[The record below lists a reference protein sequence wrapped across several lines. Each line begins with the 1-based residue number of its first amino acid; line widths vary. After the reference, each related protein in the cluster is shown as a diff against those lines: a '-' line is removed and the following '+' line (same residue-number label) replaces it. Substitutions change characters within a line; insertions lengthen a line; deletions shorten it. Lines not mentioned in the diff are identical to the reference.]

1 MRARLHRLRHHLP
14 RDGSPVSDRR
24 RFLVRLTVITV
35 IAAVGRVVYSVAVAD
50 PRVKGVKLSD
60 QVFYHL
66 QARAVADGWG
76 FVNPFA
82 FYATGP
88 AHRVIDT
95 ALHPPLYTTFL
106 AIPARFGIDSMLSQ
120 RVMTSLL
127 GAATV
132 FLVGLL
138 GRALGG
144 NRLGLIAAA
153 LTAVAPALWVND
165 SVLGLE
171 TLYCFLVV
179 AALLALYSFWD
190 RPRLTA
196 AIALAAALGLA
207 SLTRSEGPI
216 LFVLLALPTVLLKR
230 GLSWRDR
237 GKYLGVMAVVG
248 ALLVGPW
255 VVRNMTT
262 FEKPTYL
269 GTGFG
274 LVLAY
279 GNCDRTYSGEF
290 LGYWSDQCGYNDY
303 APRTEES
310 VVDLR
315 ARKQGTDYIR
325 DHLGRLPVVVAAR
338 VGRVWSVFRPTQNV
352 DFDAFYE
359 RRGTAESWAVLVAYY
374 AMLVLSIAGLVVLRR
389 RRIPIFPYIAI
400 ALSVTITVALSFG
413 ITRYRAPVDIVM
425 PLLSAVAIDAFLR
438 WRANAPADDDG
449 SPRVD
454 ESAPDA
460 PSTPGEDAPA
470 TVDAHQGTGSLSE

>member
-1 MRARLHRLRHHLP
+1 MT
-14 RDGSPVSDRR
+14 DRR
-24 RFLVRLTVITV
+24 RFLVRLSVITL
-35 IAAVGRVVYSVAVAD
+35 IAAIGRVAYSVAVAD
-50 PRVKGVKLSD
+50 PRVRGIKLSD

-82 FYATGP
+82 FFATGP

-95 ALHPPLYTTFL
+95 ALHPPLYTSFL
-106 AIPARFGIDSMLSQ
+106 AVPARFGIDSMLSQ
-120 RVMTSLL
+120 RVITSLL

-132 FLVGLL
+132 FLLGLL
-138 GRALGG
+138 GRAIGG
-144 NRLGLIAAA
+144 NHIGLLAAGIA
-153 LTAVAPALWVND
+153 AVAPALWVND

-179 AALLALYSFWD
+179 VALLALYSFWD

-196 AIALAAALGLA
+196 AVALAAALGLA

-216 LFVLLALPTVLLKR
+216 LFVLLAVPTVLLKH
-230 GLSWRDR
+230 GLTWRDR
-237 GKYLGVMAVVG
+237 AKYLGVMALVG
-248 ALLVGPW
+248 AVLVGPW

-262 FEKPTYL
+262 FEEPTYL

-279 GNCDRTYSGEF
+279 GNSDRTYSGEL
-290 LGYWSDQCGYNDY
+290 LGYWNDQCGYNEY
-303 APRTEES
+303 EPKTEES

-315 ARKQGTDYIR
+315 ARKQGIDYLK
-325 DHLGRLPVVVAAR
+325 DHLSRLPVVVAAR
-338 VGRVWSVFRPTQNV
+338 VGRVWSVFRPSQNV
-352 DFDAFYE
+352 ELDAFYE

-389 RRIPIFPYIAI
+389 RRIPIFPYLAI
-400 ALSVTITVALSFG
+400 ALSVSITVALSFG

-425 PLLSAVAIDAFLR
+425 PLLSAVAIDAYLR
-438 WRANAPADDDG
+438 WRKHAHDDPARVERPPG
-449 SPRVD
+449 ESPTPAV
-454 ESAPDA
+454 DA
-460 PSTPGEDAPA
+460 PR
-470 TVDAHQGTGSLSE
+470 TVDAHQGPGSLDG

>member
-1 MRARLHRLRHHLP
+1 MTE
-14 RDGSPVSDRR
+14 RR
-24 RFLVRLTVITV
+24 RFLVRLTAITV
-35 IAAVGRVVYSVAVAD
+35 VAAIGRVVYSVAVAD
-50 PRVKGVKLSD
+50 PRVRDVKLSD

-66 QARAVADGWG
+66 QARALADGWG

-82 FYATGP
+82 LYSTGS
-88 AHRVIDT
+88 AHRVVAT
-95 ALHPPLYTTFL
+95 ALHPPLYTMFL
-106 AIPARFGIDSMLSQ
+106 AVPARFGIDSMLSQ
-120 RVMTSLL
+120 RVITSLL

-132 FLVGLL
+132 FLLGML
-138 GRALGG
+138 GRAIGG
-144 NRLGLIAAA
+144 NRIGLLAAGIA
-153 LTAVAPALWVND
+153 AVAPALWVND

-179 AALLALYSFWD
+179 VALLALYSFWD

-196 AIALAAALGLA
+196 AVALAAALGLA

-216 LFVLLALPTVLLKR
+216 LFVLLAVPTVLLKHE
-230 GLSWRDR
+230 LTWRDR
-237 GKYLGVMAVVG
+237 AKYLGVMALVG
-248 ALLVGPW
+248 AVLVGPW

-279 GNCDRTYSGEF
+279 GNCDHTYAGTL
-290 LGYWSDQCGYNDY
+290 LGYWSDDCGYNEY
-303 APRTEES
+303 RPRTEES

-315 ARKQGTDYIR
+315 ARKQGLDYLR

-338 VGRVWSVFRPTQNV
+338 VGRVWSVFRPSQDV
-352 DFDAFYE
+352 HFDAFYE
-359 RRGTAESWAVLVAYY
+359 RRGTAESWMVLIAYY

-389 RRIPIFPYIAI
+389 RRIPIFPYVAI

-413 ITRYRAPVDIVM
+413 ITRYRAPVDVVM

-438 WRANAPADDDG
+438 WRRGPDPTRSDTEPAPG
-449 SPRVD
+449 TT
-454 ESAPDA
+454 DA
-460 PSTPGEDAPA
+460 DAPA
-470 TVDAHQGTGSLSE
+470 TVDAHQGGGSLPR

>member
-1 MRARLHRLRHHLP
+1 MT
-14 RDGSPVSDRR
+14 DRR
-24 RFLVRLTVITV
+24 RFLVRLSVITV
-35 IAAVGRVVYSVAVAD
+35 IAAIGRVVYSVAVAD
-50 PRVKGVKLSD
+50 PRVRDIKLSD

-82 FYATGP
+82 FYATGS

-106 AIPARFGIDSMLSQ
+106 AVPARLGIDSMLSQ
-120 RVMTSLL
+120 RIITSLL

-132 FLVGLL
+132 FLLGML
-138 GRALGG
+138 GRAIGG
-144 NRLGLIAAA
+144 NRIGLLAAGLA
-153 LTAVAPALWVND
+153 AVAPALWVND

-179 AALLALYSFWD
+179 VALLALYSFWD
-190 RPRLTA
+190 RPRITA
-196 AIALAAALGLA
+196 AVGLAAALGLA
-207 SLTRSEGPI
+207 CLTRSEGPI
-216 LFVLLALPTVLLKR
+216 LFVLLALPTVLLKQ
-230 GLSWRDR
+230 GLAWRER
-237 GKYLGVMAVVG
+237 AKYLGVMALVG

-255 VVRNMTT
+255 VVRNVTT
-262 FEKPTYL
+262 FEEPTYL

-290 LGYWSDQCGYNDY
+290 LGYWDDRCGYNDY

-315 ARKQGTDYIR
+315 ARKQGLDYIR
-325 DHLGRLPVVVAAR
+325 DHVGRLPVVVATR
-338 VGRVWSVFRPTQNV
+338 VGRVWSVFRPSQNV
-352 DFDAFYE
+352 ELDAFYE

-413 ITRYRAPVDIVM
+413 ITRYRAPVDVVM

-438 WRANAPADDDG
+438 WRKNAPDDPDDSERAVHAPSA
-449 SPRVD
+449 SPTPD
-454 ESAPDA
+454 TDAPD
-460 PSTPGEDAPA
+460 
-470 TVDAHQGTGSLSE
+470 TVDAHQRGGSLAE

>member
-1 MRARLHRLRHHLP
+1 MLDALAEPQRARTGGRAVERMT
-14 RDGSPVSDRR
+14 DRG
-24 RFLVRLTVITV
+24 RFLVRLSVITA

-50 PRVKGVKLSD
+50 PRVRDIELSD

-82 FYATGP
+82 FYASGD
-88 AHRVIDT
+88 AHRIIDT
-95 ALHPPLYTTFL
+95 ALHPPLYSTFL
-106 AIPARFGIDSMLSQ
+106 AAPARLGIDSMLSQ
-120 RVMTSLL
+120 RVITSLL

-138 GRALGG
+138 GRKIGG
-144 NRLGLIAAA
+144 NRVGLLTAGIAAI
-153 LTAVAPALWVND
+153 APALWVND

-179 AALLALYSFWD
+179 LALLALYSFWD
-190 RPRLTA
+190 RPRVSA
-196 AIALAAALGLA
+196 AIGLAAALGLA

-216 LFVLLALPTVLLKR
+216 LFVLLAVPTVLLKH

-237 GKYLGVMAVVG
+237 TKYLGAMALVG

-255 VVRNMTT
+255 VVRNLTT
-262 FEKPTYL
+262 FDEPTYL

-279 GNCDRTYSGEF
+279 GNCDQTYSGEL
-290 LGYWSDQCGYNDY
+290 LGYWYDQCGYNEY
-303 APRTEES
+303 KPRTEES

-315 ARKQGTDYIR
+315 AREKGVDYLR
-325 DHLGRLPVVVAAR
+325 DHLSRLPVVVAAR
-338 VGRVWSVFRPTQNV
+338 VGRVWSVFRPAQNV
-352 DFDAFYE
+352 ELDAFYE

-389 RRIPIFPYIAI
+389 RRIPIFPYVAI

-413 ITRYRAPVDIVM
+413 ITRYRAPVDVVM

-438 WRANAPADDDG
+438 WRRNAPGTPGEPGDPLEC
-449 SPRVD
+449 SP
-454 ESAPDA
+454 SAPDTKA
-460 PSTPGEDAPA
+460 SANREAHEGTSSLPG
-470 TVDAHQGTGSLSE
+470 